1 MGYDGCSR
9 LAFKKVGCIEFIL
22 PIVKEAEDGKLFIVV
37 SAMAIAETLHLG
49 TPGNAQDYQIIS
61 EFFDSKEVWEQAVD
75 RAVAECARDIRR
87 THEITGADSLHVATG
102 ACRPARRFSLP
113 TMAIRQRR
121 ERNQF
126 SHSTIR

>member
-102 ACRPARRFSLP
+102 ACDRLADFPYQRWRSAKGEKETNSP
-113 TMAIRQRR
+113 TRQ
-121 ERNQF
+121 
-126 SHSTIR
+126 